1 MAVARIGFLIQIL
14 LIFGGRCNRYFWD
27 IQLKIF
33 RIPNFNMFFQLVLTN
48 WIVFVF
54 TESWSRD
61 QLMQKLKACFYS
73 TGCKSPRPLLISPNK
88 TLRRCRAYN
97 RQFTALHTFS
107 KYGKWRII
115 HVVLLLT
122 AVVLAWGQASWG
134 TKSQD
139 AHLASP
145 ADFLFLFLYRFWPFS
160 EPCPRPLYVLHSK
173 ITHPPTFPTH
183 LLPMRRRDWVP
194 ACFKYGGQKCYRT
207 WN

>member
-1 MAVARIGFLIQIL
+1 MYA
-14 LIFGGRCNRYFWD
+14 
-27 IQLKIF
+27 
-33 RIPNFNMFFQLVLTN
+33 
-48 WIVFVF
+48 
-54 TESWSRD
+54 
-61 QLMQKLKACFYS
+61 KLKACFYS
-73 TGCKSPRPLLISPNK
+73 TSYKSPRPLLISPNK

-115 HVVLLLT
+115 HVVLLLA

-160 EPCPRPLYVLHSK
+160 QPCPRPLYVVHSK
-173 ITHPPTFPTH
+173 ITHRPTFPTL
-183 LLPMRRRDWVP
+183 LLPTCYPCAAETGYQHVLNMAAKSAIERGISTIW
-194 ACFKYGGQKCYRT
+194 QKILTVVNNALVYLDSRT
-207 WN
+207 AEWIHWCGSLQDFIDAGALNVCDISSARVSTTAAQ